1 MTKSLLYGA
10 TKVDETSGAYAPVAS
25 LDQFQWKNRVLIVFS
40 DENNARAARQE
51 NLLLA
56 QRNDLEERD
65 MIILRLRGDA
75 VSFLFGSGQDIDG
88 QAIRRDLDRPE
99 DGEFAMVLIGKDGT
113 VKLRAAEPVVA
124 DELFAIID
132 SMPVRAAEPGP
143 QTQQ

>member
-1 MTKSLLYGA
+1 
-10 TKVDETSGAYAPVAS
+10 
-25 LDQFQWKNRVLIVFS
+25 
-40 DENNARAARQE
+40 
-51 NLLLA
+51 
-56 QRNDLEERD
+56 

-99 DGEFAMVLIGKDGT
+99 DGDFAMVLIGKDGT

-132 SMPVRAAEPGP
+132 GMPVRAAEPGP
-143 QTQQ
+143 QAQQ